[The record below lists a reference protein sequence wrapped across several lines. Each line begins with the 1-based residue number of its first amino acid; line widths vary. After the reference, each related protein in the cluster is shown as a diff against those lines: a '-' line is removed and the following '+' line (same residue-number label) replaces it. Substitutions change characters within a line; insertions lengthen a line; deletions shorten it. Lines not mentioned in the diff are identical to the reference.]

1 MRLIHT
7 IFVFIILCLCGLLV
21 LPATAAESTCT
32 LTLYSIPE
40 KAVVSIDGTLIGATP
55 QQALG
60 QSCGNHTVTIGANGY
75 ADYQINVTL
84 ERGNPQTFIANLR
97 RLDDRGTVI
106 IKSVPA
112 GADLYLDG
120 VLKGTTPLL
129 IDALTPGPH
138 NVLLQK
144 SGYEEYRD
152 VVTTASGMVLEYNE
166 ILVPFSRTGFL
177 GIISSPAGGTA
188 YLDGNL
194 LGTTPTILTRVSTG
208 NHSILIQKE
217 GYTNYTSAVEITGG
231 TPRLVRAD
239 LEKIPD
245 TGTLI
250 IDSAPTGAALYLNGT
265 YKTVTPVTFENLP
278 RGSYDLEFQKAN
290 YTVQNISLTLNGGET
305 KEVYAALKN
314 DPADPGQ
321 PFVQTYPMMQNAST
335 NKTGKMIDKTYQ
347 WYTQGRSQSITLHIP
362 ESLYSYYKSQSHA
375 TNITSLKKFT
385 LSEEDKVYL
394 HDLIGKLKDTSGSK
408 YYAGRNDYQNVVAF
422 VQGIPYALHKDP
434 VTGQTTTPANDYW
447 KYPVETLVEG
457 NGDCIDDAI
466 LASALLKE
474 MNYDVAIVL
483 LPQVDGTSE
492 GHAVVGIAC
501 DNCNGYYYPL
511 DGKQYYYLDLTASG
525 LSLGAMNYPGQKDL
539 YANTPA
545 QVFVL

>member
-1 MRLIHT
+1 
-7 IFVFIILCLCGLLV
+7 LV
-21 LPATAAESTCT
+21 LPATATETTCS
-32 LTLYSIPE
+32 LTLYSIPD
-40 KAVVSIDGTLIGATP
+40 KAAVSIDGSLIGTTP
-55 QQALG
+55 QQNLG
-60 QSCGNHTVTIGANGY
+60 LPCGNHTVVIGANGY
-75 ADYQINVTL
+75 ADYLINVTL
-84 ERGNPQTFIANLR
+84 DRGNPQTFIANLQ

-112 GADLYLDG
+112 GADLYVDG

-138 NVLLQK
+138 TVLLQK
-144 SGYEEYRD
+144 SGYEDYRD

-166 ILVPFSRTGFL
+166 VLVPFQRTGFL
-177 GIISSPAGGTA
+177 GVSTSPDGGTA
-188 YLDGNL
+188 YLDGSL
-194 LGTTPTILTRVSTG
+194 LGTTPTILIRVLTG
-208 NHSILIQKE
+208 NHTILVQKE
-217 GYTNYTSAVEITGG
+217 GYKNYTSTVYIAGG
-231 TPRLVRAD
+231 ASQLVKAN

-278 RGSYDLEFQKAN
+278 NGSYQLEFQKAN
-290 YTVQNISLTLNGGET
+290 YTSQNISFTLSGGET
-305 KEVYAALKN
+305 KEVYAVLKT
-314 DPADPGQ
+314 DPTDTSSPYI
-321 PFVQTYPMMQNAST
+321 QTYPITQNSST
-335 NKTGKMIDKTYQ
+335 NATGKMIDKTYQ

-375 TNITSLKKFT
+375 TNVTSLKKFT
-385 LSEEDKVYL
+385 LSEEDKIYL
-394 HDLIGKLKDTSGSK
+394 HDLIGKLKETSGNK

-422 VQGIPYALHKDP
+422 VQGIPYELHKDP
-434 VTGQTTTPANDYW
+434 ATGQTTTPANDYW
-447 KYPVETLVEG
+447 KYPIETLAEG

-466 LASALLKE
+466 LAGALLKE

-483 LPQVDGTSE
+483 LPQLEGTSA

-511 DGKQYYYLDLTASG
+511 DGKRYYYLDLTASG
-525 LSLGAMNYPGQKDL
+525 LSLGAMNYPGQQDL